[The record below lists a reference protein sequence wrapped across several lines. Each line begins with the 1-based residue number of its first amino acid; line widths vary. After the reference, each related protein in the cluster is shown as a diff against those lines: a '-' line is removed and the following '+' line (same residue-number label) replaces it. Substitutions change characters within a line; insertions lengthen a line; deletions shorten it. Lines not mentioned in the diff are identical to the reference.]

1 MLDLAL
7 GVNAAWNPLVE
18 KNNTVMVMMA
28 WVVVHQSRSTKT

>member
-18 KNNTVMVMMA
+18 KMMMMA